1 MSAEP
6 GPKAVKAPPAARTKI
21 GRAVLKNSAEI
32 DLIGVSVIALID
44 SKIDSLRQEQ
54 ERLNSDESR
63 AAIDRAILDGRTSNV
78 RSKRSVRRHRN
89 LPLFI
94 SAKALSPRKRILW
107 LREFVIGG
115 PNDTFKFAI
124 RCSTKYSKQT
134 TSAIGAVSR
143 HVLAGRRGTQSVG
156 CYFRHLVRRE
166 GCRRRDQ
173 GYIDA
178 GGAQQSARP
187 AQQKGRR

>member
-6 GPKAVKAPPAARTKI
+6 GPKAVKAPPASRTKI

-78 RSKRSVRRHRN
+78 RSKRSLRRHRN
-89 LPLFI
+89 LPPNK

-134 TSAIGAVSR
+134 TSDYWGSFSACAGWQAWNPICRLLFPAPGSAERVSP
-143 HVLAGRRGTQSVG
+143 T
-156 CYFRHLVRRE
+156 
-166 GCRRRDQ
+166 
-173 GYIDA
+173 
-178 GGAQQSARP
+178 
-187 AQQKGRR
+187 